1 MRTDLARPNPYG
13 GETVGFM
20 ATRSAMA
27 VDTLVVTVHDYRT
40 VTAEDYIPASDVAAR
55 IGSSAIR
62 TAMEWGMSGG
72 HGIWHVHAHSGRG
85 RPPRPSGT
93 DQADIPRLVEALTRS
108 SPAETHGLMILN
120 HDRALA
126 EACVPA
132 VGWCPVLVTEV
143 GWPVVCLSRD
153 ATPQAADTRYVR
165 QDFLGPESK
174 SMFAGIRVGI
184 VGAGG
189 GGSHVCQQLAHLGV
203 GDMSVFDPDILEE
216 TNLPRTVGATEQDVV
231 HQHPKVEIV
240 ERVARAIQETGVVHA
255 YRSRWQNN
263 PEALRRCQLVIGAT
277 DAFAERRELEVAC
290 RRFLIPYL
298 DIGMDVL
305 PAARPPFRMAGQVVA
320 SIPSG
325 PCMWCL
331 GFLTEQRLAEEARK
345 YGATGGRPQVVWAN
359 GILASSAVGLAVDL
373 ITGWTGERRHG
384 AYLSYDGNC
393 GVLRDHPLWAERG
406 TALCTHFPLS
416 QSGAPVLTLVG

>member
-1 MRTDLARPNPYG
+1 MRADFARPNPFG
-13 GETVGFM
+13 GERVGFM

-27 VDTLVVTVHDYRT
+27 VDTLVLTVHDYRA
-40 VTAEDYIPASDVAAR
+40 VNLEDYLQAADVGVR

-62 TAMEWGMSGG
+62 AAMEWGMSER

-85 RPPRPSGT
+85 RPPTPSGT
-93 DQADIPRLVEALTRS
+93 DQADIPKLVEALTRS

-120 HDRALA
+120 GDRAFA
-126 EACVPA
+126 EACVPT

-143 GWPVVCLSRD
+143 GWPLAFLSRD
-153 ATPQAADTRYVR
+153 ATLQVADARYAR
-165 QDFLGPESK
+165 QDFLGPESRF
-174 SMFAGIRVGI
+174 MFAGIRVGV

-203 GDMSVFDPDILEE
+203 GDLTVFDPDLLEE

-231 HQHPKVEIV
+231 HQRPKVEIV
-240 ERVARAIQETGVVHA
+240 ERVANAIQQTGVVHA
-255 YRSRWQNN
+255 YRTRWQDN

-277 DAFAERRELEVAC
+277 DTFAERRELEVAC

-305 PAARPPFRMAGQVVA
+305 SAARPPFRMAGQVVA
-320 SIPSG
+320 SIPGG

-359 GILASSAVGLAVDL
+359 GLLASSAIGLAVDL
-373 ITGWTGERRHG
+373 ITGWTGARRPG
-384 AYLSYDGNC
+384 AYLSYDGNS
-393 GVLRDHPLWAERG
+393 GQLAEHPLWKERRG
-406 TALCTHFPLS
+406 ADCPHFLLS
-416 QSGAPVLTLVG
+416 QSGSPILRRAV